1 MCVSLAS
8 AILAG
13 TIISLSEAIHLET
26 GRQVFV
32 LTYTNRVQHTGPVG
46 AGNAMLLHFPA
57 RKMTRDC
64 AIDTTAF
71 ATFADDL
78 VEAVNPANHG
88 ARSFSAMMEP
98 TRGAVDVFDVGAYTV
113 VLAERAGDIPA
124 ALARVPEK
132 RRPKLNQAIF
142 DWYERQF
149 PDNSFALC
157 CFDARTMVKAAPLMF
172 WYEPNQTDRLML
184 PGLDAHTGAPPDLK
198 ARVDLDHWIILGTRE
213 RKHQYATEVDYT
225 DEYAMP
231 PLAKALLPRFVIG
244 RKYTRPDINGDFV
257 GPLRCLQE
265 GPGYIERGLLVG

>member
-13 TIISLSEAIHLET
+13 TIISLSEAIHPVT

-149 PDNSFALC
+149 PDNSFAALLLRRA
-157 CFDARTMVKAAPLMF
+157 DDGEGRSADVLVRA
-172 WYEPNQTDRLML
+172 EPD
-184 PGLDAHTGAPPDLK
+184 GPPDAPGPRRPHRRP
-198 ARVDLDHWIILGTRE
+198 ARPQGARGPGPLDH
-213 RKHQYATEVDYT
+213 
-225 DEYAMP
+225 
-231 PLAKALLPRFVIG
+231 PRHP
-244 RKYTRPDINGDFV
+244 RA
-257 GPLRCLQE
+257 
-265 GPGYIERGLLVG
+265 